1 MLIYG
6 LPLLGSPRGPCR
18 RTLCMART
26 RAPHLVD
33 VPFVA
38 AGSGHGP
45 LFSYPLRILVIGGG
59 PDPFSQVPLLMH
71 PFVCC
76 LGFSCN
82 RFASS
87 GLEMLEGCVAK
98 LDTRAALYK
107 GCVCNDQIITRRYND
122 RGAVLAQGAR
132 FPAGKATARGR
143 QGRIYER
150 RRAER
155 VKLS

>member
-1 MLIYG
+1 
-6 LPLLGSPRGPCR
+6 
-18 RTLCMART
+18 MART

-45 LFSYPLRILVIGGG
+45 LFSYPLRILGLGVGAY
-59 PDPFSQVPLLMH
+59 PFSQLPFLMH
-71 PFVCC
+71 PFVRC

-98 LDTRAALYK
+98 LDTRAALSR
-107 GCVCNDQIITRRYND
+107 GCMCNDQITTRGYND
-122 RGAVLAQGAR
+122 RGAFWLKTPDSLREKLRLVGGMVVFMR
-132 FPAGKATARGR
+132 ATG
-143 QGRIYER
+143 E
-150 RRAER
+150 
-155 VKLS
+155 